1 MNEGNVRGGNADQ
14 VKEDNSKMKMLKV
27 LFLLF
32 NVSCPMKILLSL
44 GPDLNTHFFHNY
56 RLPQFSFP
64 QKTEVGRSNVF

>member
-44 GPDLNTHFFHNY
+44 GPDLNTHFFSQ
-56 RLPQFSFP
+56 LPS
-64 QKTEVGRSNVF
+64 SSVFVSSKN